1 MIGRRIVYGVALLAA
16 LAFQIFYD
24 GYLAQFLLVC
34 VIALPLLSLALSLRA
49 AVGVRLEL
57 TPSLPQLVQEESGA
71 WEISVKTRSFL
82 PVPRLTMA
90 LTLQNSLTGTKQ
102 RERLGFT
109 GLSQGMV
116 RTIPMDTSHCGLLT
130 CQLSRVRV
138 LDALGLF
145 AFPVSAATPAH
156 ALVLPNPVPM
166 EQLPEFP
173 QVPADTICTGTPSIE
188 DYELREYRPGDSL
201 RSIHWKLSSKHD
213 SLVVREP
220 VKHGLPQVAV
230 TFDLFGDGKRLDRV
244 LGRLWWAS
252 LALVGRDISHK
263 ILWIDP
269 ECGQQEQT
277 VSSQAQLLA
286 AMTAILSRPAPA
298 EQSSAPLELSH
309 LGQMPRLHVTTG
321 EEDAP

>member
-102 RERLGFT
+102 RERLDFT

-138 LDALGLF
+138 LPRLSSHPCPRPGSPHSRPHGAASG
-145 AFPVSAATPAH
+145 VSPSARQHHMHRH
-156 ALVLPNPVPM
+156 ALH
-166 EQLPEFP
+166 
-173 QVPADTICTGTPSIE
+173 
-188 DYELREYRPGDSL
+188 R
-201 RSIHWKLSSKHD
+201 
-213 SLVVREP
+213 
-220 VKHGLPQVAV
+220 GL
-230 TFDLFGDGKRLDRV
+230 
-244 LGRLWWAS
+244 
-252 LALVGRDISHK
+252 
-263 ILWIDP
+263 
-269 ECGQQEQT
+269 
-277 VSSQAQLLA
+277 
-286 AMTAILSRPAPA
+286 
-298 EQSSAPLELSH
+298 
-309 LGQMPRLHVTTG
+309 
-321 EEDAP
+321 